1 MLSNTGSLAQQYN
14 PRELEG
20 RQEGDWCIWHSSI
33 FFEREYYM
41 RGVVRERLFCRT
53 AQSVCVLAACARTAF
68 LCNKTVKS
76 RYDGTV
82 RPLAEKTSG
91 LPPLGLA
98 PPFSAFLIAPRH
110 TLSAFFTAAS
120 ALPSSS
126 ANRPHSIRAS

>member
-1 MLSNTGSLAQQYN
+1 MLSKYGFFGAAIQSERVGGEA
-14 PRELEG
+14 RG
-20 RQEGDWCIWHSSI
+20 RLVHFWHSSI
-33 FFEREYYM
+33 FFERVLHARSGAREAILSDSTECVCP
-41 RGVVRERLFCRT
+41 RGVCEN
-53 AQSVCVLAACARTAF
+53 SF
-68 LCNKTVKS
+68 LCKTVKS